1 MEEKR
6 SKILQIIDSRTKVMA
21 LISIIA
27 EALFLGSLVTLP
39 SDQTLYALIACLSIL
54 IVTLIGIT
62 IIEYT
67 EVKSTKALIENKDS
81 TFLPEDIRGELNLS
95 FIAKRDKLSKGQR
108 EILSYIEKNA
118 TSGGGVSQ
126 KHLEGKFS
134 KHTGCYVYW
143 RLEVLRYLGFVRKI
157 EIGKNHNDTPLHSY
171 VLTAE
176 YKKKY
181 SGHE

>member
-27 EALFLGSLVTLP
+27 EALFLGSLVILP

-67 EVKSTKALIENKDS
+67 EVKSTKALIENKD
-81 TFLPEDIRGELNLS
+81 
-95 FIAKRDKLSKGQR
+95 
-108 EILSYIEKNA
+108 IL
-118 TSGGGVSQ
+118 
-126 KHLEGKFS
+126 
-134 KHTGCYVYW
+134 
-143 RLEVLRYLGFVRKI
+143 LGLWFFM
-157 EIGKNHNDTPLHSY
+157 
-171 VLTAE
+171 A
-176 YKKKY
+176 
-181 SGHE
+181 